1 VWRKKS
7 LKAIWQV
14 QIREEVQEKNAE
26 NIEWSEKIIQ
36 HIKSFPNMTATTPE
50 RKTPTNCFYHR
61 TSMSV
66 GCTENF

>member
-1 VWRKKS
+1 VWRKI
-7 LKAIWQV
+7 LKGDMAGS
-14 QIREEVQEKNAE
+14 EKRGGARRNAE

-36 HIKSFPNMTATTPE
+36 HIKSFPTYE
-50 RKTPTNCFYHR
+50 SHYSRKKNPNKLFLSR